1 MHFHYVHHSKELG
14 FSKIDKLKGKKVEC
28 NQSKVTMLIFFKVT
42 IIGLWNWVDWVL
54 KEPEKNTTITQH
66 HTSIYPQT
74 KTEPRLWPSLAL
86 SVMLP
91 VVLQLSCL
99 GGASSDWSLLEVFIS
114 HFIPLNHLY
123 RNPESFNLSQWWFGS
138 SWDK

>member
-1 MHFHYVHHSKELG
+1 MQSVKSYNVNFFQSHNRWTLELG
-14 FSKIDKLKGKKVEC
+14 GLDAKGARKKY
-28 NQSKVTMLIFFKVT
+28 
-42 IIGLWNWVDWVL
+42 
-54 KEPEKNTTITQH
+54 TTITQH